1 MVKTETKKEKYRE
14 YFRLRKQREY
24 REMTVEQRKEHNA
37 KRYQK
42 QKKQLSL
49 LSKTQQDKW
58 FQHKSQ
64 LSKQRKWADE

>member
-1 MVKTETKKEKYRE
+1 
-14 YFRLRKQREY
+14 
-24 REMTVEQRKEHNA
+24 MTVEQRKEHNA

-49 LSKTQQDKW
+49 LSKTQQDEW